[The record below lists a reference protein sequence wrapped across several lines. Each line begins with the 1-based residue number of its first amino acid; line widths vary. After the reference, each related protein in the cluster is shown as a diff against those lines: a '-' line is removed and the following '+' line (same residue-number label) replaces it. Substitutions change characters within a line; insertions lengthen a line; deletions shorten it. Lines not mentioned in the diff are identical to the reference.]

1 MEEQINELKDFF
13 GTLTEDSPISKSL
26 QNLVNEV
33 KRVAEAAT
41 KGQKQ
46 DVAESSEPEISEE
59 MTGDQPN
66 RNDANETMTNDDGS
80 DTATNDTNGSDA
92 TTDDTNGSDATTDDT
107 NGSDATT
114 DDDDTDDATP
124 EWMKSLEDLMMDNEF
139 ITASAGFVLGA
150 VTVGL
155 GVTLISAM
163 RK

>member
-13 GTLTEDSPISKSL
+13 GTLPEDSPISKSL

-33 KRVAEAAT
+33 KREAEAAT

-66 RNDANETMTNDDGS
+66 RNNANETMTNDDGS

-92 TTDDTNGSDATTDDT
+92 TTDNT

>member
-13 GTLTEDSPISKSL
+13 GTLPEDSPISKSL

-46 DVAESSEPEISEE
+46 DVAESSEQETSEE
-59 MTGDQPN
+59 KTGDQPN

-80 DTATNDTNGSDA
+80 DTATN
-92 TTDDTNGSDATTDDT
+92 DTNGSDATTDDT

-155 GVTLISAM
+155 GITLISAL

>member
-13 GTLTEDSPISKSL
+13 GTLPEDSPISKSL

-92 TTDDTNGSDATTDDT
+92 TTDNT

>member
-13 GTLTEDSPISKSL
+13 GTLPEDLPISKSL

-92 TTDDTNGSDATTDDT
+92 TTDNT

>member
-13 GTLTEDSPISKSL
+13 GTLPEDSPISKSL

-92 TTDDTNGSDATTDDT
+92 TTDDTNGSDATTDD
-107 NGSDATT
+107 
-114 DDDDTDDATP
+114 DDTDDATP

>member
-92 TTDDTNGSDATTDDT
+92 TTDDTNGSDATTDD
-107 NGSDATT
+107 
-114 DDDDTDDATP
+114 DDTDDATP